1 MLLRWRKSLK
11 IRNKT
16 NYSFF
21 NLKLCFTPAEID
33 MNPEIMQTISL
44 LEARLN
50 ASLEMARAKHQAQIE
65 QKKVS

>member
-1 MLLRWRKSLK
+1 
-11 IRNKT
+11 
-16 NYSFF
+16 
-21 NLKLCFTPAEID
+21 

-65 QKKVS
+65 QEKSILNRLVSLLNKLIEKLRLS

>member
-1 MLLRWRKSLK
+1 
-11 IRNKT
+11 
-16 NYSFF
+16 
-21 NLKLCFTPAEID
+21 

-65 QKKVS
+65 QKKYLERARVTS